1 MSRLTRRNF
10 VKVAALAGA
19 GASIDACWFNPV
31 RPPYD
36 VIVLGAGMA
45 GMAAARDLV
54 RSGLDVVVIEARDRV
69 GGRMETNTEQ
79 SPHGLEVGAQ
89 MVHGSRAPTW
99 ELIRELGIE
108 TRPLGGWPH
117 WQWTRAGGFRQ
128 QSPEHRAD
136 VVRRLDDAYHAY
148 RGQDIAFQR
157 FIEPLRFPEE
167 DLGQVNE
174 YALSWSAEPTEVS
187 LQAAM
192 EDSASWEE
200 YLDQNYQV
208 VGGYSSLA
216 RKMAG
221 TLGDRVQ
228 LSSPVLGI
236 RWKRGK
242 VRVSC
247 RREGREERVQA
258 KRVIV
263 TLPIGV
269 LQSGRPVFDPA
280 LPAWKRHA
288 IDSLHMGRVVVI
300 HFLFDDWFWRQP
312 PQPMQGWGA
321 HQGRVSFYDP
331 HPQGKG
337 MPALQAWVTGLAAQ
351 QLSDLGEKK
360 GLATA
365 LGWIEEALPTSN
377 ARKRVQWSTFRDW
390 IRDPYAL
397 GSYSYTKPGGTT
409 QRSVLATPIDD
420 TLFFAGEA
428 TQPAPHY
435 QTVHGAYLSG
445 RRAARELLASLGIDA
460 PA

>member
-1 MSRLTRRNF
+1 MSRLTRRDF

-19 GASIDACWFNPV
+19 GASIDACSFRPA

-108 TRPLGGWPH
+108 TRPLRGWPR
-117 WQWTRAGGFRQ
+117 WQWTHAGGFRQ
-128 QSPEHRAD
+128 QSPEHRAE

-148 RGQDIAFQR
+148 RGEDIAYQSFVA
-157 FIEPLRFPEE
+157 PLKFSEE
-167 DLGQVNE
+167 DLGLVNE
-174 YALSWSAEPTEVS
+174 YALSWSAEPSEVS

-228 LSSPVLGI
+228 LSSPVIGI

-247 RREGREERVQA
+247 RREGQEERLQA
-258 KRVIV
+258 RRVIV
-263 TLPIGV
+263 TLPIGI

-280 LPAWKRHA
+280 LPGWKRHA

-312 PQPMQGWGA
+312 PQPVQGWGA

-337 MPALQAWVTGLAAQ
+337 MPALEAWVTGLAAQ
-351 QLSDLGEKK
+351 QLSDLGEKQ
-360 GLATA
+360 GLDRA

-377 ARKRVQWSTFRDW
+377 ARKRVQWSTLRDW

-445 RRAARELLASLGIDA
+445 RRAAREILASLDIDA